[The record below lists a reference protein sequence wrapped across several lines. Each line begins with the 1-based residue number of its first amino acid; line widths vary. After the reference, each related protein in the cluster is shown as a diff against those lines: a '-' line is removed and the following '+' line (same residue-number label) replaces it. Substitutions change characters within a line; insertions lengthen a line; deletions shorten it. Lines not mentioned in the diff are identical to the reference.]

1 MYNTN
6 SKANLFQNLIKGVMN
21 KPTPKTSNTFSR
33 AWEIISKDTSIPLE
47 EKKSIMKLIQV
58 LIESRENS
66 ASKNKDDDAMS
77 ITQEVIS
84 KHSLMATVKHQADEL
99 DALRRISLNLTSS
112 LDFQTVLDAVVT
124 EAMGLVK
131 HANSAHIFLYERGL
145 LEFGASLHSDG
156 TRNQAFAN
164 PRDGGITY
172 SVARS
177 GKQILIEDIMKHP
190 LYINAPAHWGGSIIS
205 IPLKAK
211 DKIVG
216 VMNLS
221 RTVTGR
227 FSRAEIRLIGLLADQ
242 AAVAIYNASL
252 YKQVAHMANTD
263 SITGLPNRR
272 ALDER
277 LQEEFRYASSSKTQ
291 FAVVMMDL
299 DGFKS
304 VNDNFGHNIG
314 DELLHSL
321 FNFLAQ
327 KMRGSDFL
335 ARYGGDEL
343 TLVMRNT
350 GIEAAQAVTQKVIEL
365 MGEYQFF
372 LPNDVGLKL
381 GLTAGIS
388 VYPIHAQTPSDLLRA
403 ADAALY
409 YAKKHYRGKF
419 IVAKGDT
426 GKLGAVS
433 IKDSNL

>member
-1 MYNTN
+1 
-6 SKANLFQNLIKGVMN
+6 MN
-21 KPTPKTSNTFSR
+21 KPTQKISNTFSR
-33 AWEIISKDTSIPLE
+33 AWEIISKDASIPLE

-66 ASKNKDDDAMS
+66 ATQNKDDDTMS

-131 HANSAHIFLYERGL
+131 HARAARIFLYERGI
-145 LEFGASLHSDG
+145 LEFGASLNADG
-156 TRNQAFAN
+156 SRNKEYSQ
-164 PRDGGITY
+164 PRPNGLTY

-177 GKQILIEDIMKHP
+177 GKQMMIEDVQKHP
-190 LYINAPAHWGGSIIS
+190 NNLDLNFKWTGSILS
-205 IPLKAK
+205 IPLKFK
-211 DKIVG
+211 DDVLG

-221 RTVTGR
+221 RVVLGR
-227 FSRAEIRLIGLLADQ
+227 FSRPEIRLLNLLADQ
-242 AAVAIYNASL
+242 AAIAIYNASL
-252 YKQVAHMANTD
+252 YKQVAQMANTD
-263 SITGLPNRR
+263 SVTGLPNRR

-277 LQEEFRYASSSKTQ
+277 LQEEFKYASRLKSE

-299 DGFKS
+299 DGFKA

-314 DELLHSL
+314 DELLYSL

-350 GIEAAQAVTQKVIEL
+350 NLEAAQAVTQKVIDL
-365 MGEYQFF
+365 MDEYQFS
-372 LPNDVGLKL
+372 LPNDVQLKL
-381 GLTAGIS
+381 GITAGIA
-388 VYPIHAQTPSDLLRA
+388 VYPIHAYTPSDLLRA
-403 ADAALY
+403 SDAALY
-409 YAKKHYRGKF
+409 YAKKHYRGNYV
-419 IVAKGDT
+419 VAKADT
-426 GKLGAVS
+426 GRLSSVEVKE
-433 IKDSNL
+433 